1 VPRLSAERRAIKLA
15 WLAREVI
22 AHPEEWHKEAVQILL
37 GAWADDSLDG
47 EALDHAFV
55 EYAET
60 VRLVA
65 GVADGTVS
73 WQDVTHALEGTDRQE
88 AACRITG
95 ELAARALAVLVN
107 GDGRNAVAAPVVTA
121 IAPPAAAPPAHAPPA
136 HAPPAAAPPAA
147 AGDSVSARPLPR
159 VRITRKPPRLRPG
172 RAAGAGCASGHDSP
186 GR

>member
-1 VPRLSAERRAIKLA
+1 MIAASPITLPAARPIIVPRLSAERRAIKLA

-22 AHPEEWHKEAVQILL
+22 AHPEEWHKEAVLILL
-37 GAWADDSLDG
+37 GAWADHSLAG

-60 VRLVA
+60 VRLEA

-95 ELAARALAVLVN
+95 ELAARALAVLIN
-107 GDGRNAVAAPVVTA
+107 GDGSNAVAAPVVTV
-121 IAPPAAAPPAHAPPA
+121 IAEAVATPAVAVPAPAAAVTA
-136 HAPPAAAPPAA
+136 
-147 AGDSVSARPLPR
+147 
-159 VRITRKPPRLRPG
+159 
-172 RAAGAGCASGHDSP
+172 
-186 GR
+186 